1 MYYFFNTVKIHA
13 GVSGLDKEME
23 YIKIMILFQV
33 QELINMNKHYKK
45 SKKLLQTEELLEKVL
60 ENTILKQIISVL
72 GNIILL

>member
-13 GVSGLDKEME
+13 GVSDLDKEME
-23 YIKIMILFQV
+23 YIKITILFQV
-33 QELINMNKHYKK
+33 QEPINMNKHYKK